1 VIERSVVKSGWKG
14 IQEPPTP
21 KATVITFGPYR
32 SRRGHVTDVLE
43 VDGWVVAA
51 VVSIRSDEGSPSAW
65 QKIAM
70 RFESDDGFLRTIE
83 VKVLGTL

>member
-1 VIERSVVKSGWKG
+1 M
-14 IQEPPTP
+14 PTD
-21 KATVITFGPYR
+21 ITFGPYR

-51 VVSIRSDEGSPSAW
+51 VVSIRSDEGSPSVW